1 MAALHHL
8 PMTTPDPVPF
18 IDPPAAVDLL
28 ENLGF
33 VARSDL
39 PDRPGPAYLLVAF
52 RPAPTLRHYDPE
64 LVQYWATSDGR
75 GTLRTLTRKTTL
87 PIDTEFSWGMVRIVD
102 RLKVSNEYL
111 TFGGHLAAAS
121 ILDTTVA
128 VFTSPAPLLRS
139 GGHSQGW
146 DEGAESIGAFFG
158 RLLVAVDYEAG
169 FESRLAE
176 ASPLGRYAAFVSDI
190 VTRYRA
196 SAELRSG
203 HAALWALFEGEER
216 RLQRDQAAEWAEGVA
231 LLGASG
237 LS

>member
-111 TFGGHLAAAS
+111 TFGGRLAAAG

-128 VFTSPAPLLRS
+128 PTSTWPTCAVTFSVSKRS
-139 GGHSQGW
+139 SGPTWS
-146 DEGAESIGAFFG
+146 A
-158 RLLVAVDYEAG
+158 R
-169 FESRLAE
+169 
-176 ASPLGRYAAFVSDI
+176 SD
-190 VTRYRA
+190 T
-196 SAELRSG
+196 
-203 HAALWALFEGEER
+203 
-216 RLQRDQAAEWAEGVA
+216 
-231 LLGASG
+231 
-237 LS
+237 